1 MIKVTIEVMSM
12 LQDDFDHKGSG
23 SLVLEEVVS
32 PGTSIVDLIH
42 LMADKYPRFGRKLLN
57 GQKQDL
63 LGDCLVILNGAIVSA
78 STELNTGLKEGDT
91 ITFAPAFYG
100 G

>member
-1 MIKVTIEVMSM
+1 MRIVIEVTSW
-12 LQDDFDHKGSG
+12 LKDDFDYKDTG
-23 SLVLEEVVS
+23 SLVLEEAVS
-32 PGTSIVDLIH
+32 PGASIMDLIH

-57 GQKQDL
+57 GQKQDW
-63 LGDCLVILNGAIVSA
+63 LGDCLVILNGGIVSA

>member
-1 MIKVTIEVMSM
+1 MRIVIEVTSW
-12 LQDDFDHKGSG
+12 LKDDFDYKDTGN
-23 SLVLEEVVS
+23 LVLEEVVS
-32 PGTSIVDLIH
+32 QGTSIMDLIH

-63 LGDCLVILNGAIVSA
+63 LGDCLVILNGSIVSA
-78 STELNTGLKEGDT
+78 RAELNTGLKEGDT
-91 ITFAPAFYG
+91 ITFTPAFYG